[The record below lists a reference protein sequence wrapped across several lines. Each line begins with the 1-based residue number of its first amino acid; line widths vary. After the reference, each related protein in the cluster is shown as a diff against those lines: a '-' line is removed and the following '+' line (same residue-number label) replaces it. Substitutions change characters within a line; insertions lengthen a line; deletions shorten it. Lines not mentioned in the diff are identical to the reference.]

1 MSAPLVILGE
11 QLEQYDSLE
20 GYCRMLGHYLPFKYC
35 RTQQNGIPCSKIL
48 DCYFER
54 IPIQDF
60 IDKNYSE
67 EEQKSIF
74 VQHTPKLNTILD
86 LIQKAKEKTAKA

>member
-1 MSAPLVILGE
+1 
-11 QLEQYDSLE
+11 
-20 GYCRMLGHYLPFKYC
+20 MLGHYLPFKYC

-54 IPIQDF
+54 LPIEDF
-60 IDKNYSE
+60 VKKHYSE
-67 EEQKSIF
+67 AEQQTIF
-74 VQHTPKLNTILD
+74 TQHTPKLNTILE